1 MRKFTLFLVS
11 LFLTVGAMA
20 QTPVVTITPTG
31 DTPYKV
37 SDEDAKKIFNLD
49 NLTVFVDVTTT
60 NLNGRGAFFCVADP
74 AQPVP
79 SSFSGTNTSF
89 MACGH
94 VNAVSAYL
102 AAAKDGQHFSTGAIP
117 SNTANVKLAYV
128 FDIKNNKFKIYVNG
142 SNVMDRN
149 FGSYEIASPKM
160 VKADFANANIYI
172 GGGMANNAA
181 YENCDGTVNS
191 VSVYNGVLTA
201 DQILALST
209 TVDENEVTSY
219 ENLESGKVYTFQSQ
233 RGWLMATSGTDF
245 VYNSAKLGTGA
256 NASKENANCQWVL
269 YSTDKGKYLYNVGVG
284 KFISVNKSNANS
296 IPLSAAP
303 TTAAVEFKAS
313 TLNAY
318 PIIVGIENYAINHN
332 TSNSAFTYGAL
343 LWKDGWTQ
351 DTWLNDA
358 GSCHKV
364 TYIADASTET
374 LNTIKELVCGYE
386 MPGSYFRLK
395 GNSGNYIDASSI
407 YSNATAKYGQMSM
420 KSSDACNLAGTIFY
434 WDEDNKFLN
443 YATGTYVCVGREI
456 AAINAD
462 AGKNTSWRVYSSA
475 SEGKYKLYGTYQDG
489 ADTKN
494 VWLHDNS
501 GNRADRCT
509 NEADHANTTHSWT
522 IEKVESLPVTI
533 TAAKYATF
541 FAPVA
546 VTVPEGV
553 TAHTV
558 TINGDW
564 ATLSEAL
571 EAIPANTGVVLYS
584 ETAGTYN
591 FAITENVEAIEGNAL
606 RGSAAATYITAD
618 AYVLGYINEDGAPA
632 EVGFGKAVTNGQAE
646 GTFLNNSHKA
656 YLPAPAN
663 GIKSYSFRFGEGTTG
678 ISEVKGEN
686 GEVKAIYDLT
696 GRRVE
701 AITAP
706 GIYIVNG
713 KKVLVK

>member
-1 MRKFTLFLVS
+1 
-11 LFLTVGAMA
+11 MA

-31 DTPYKV
+31 NAPYKV
-37 SDEDAKKIFNLD
+37 SDEDATKIFNLD
-49 NLTVFVDVTTT
+49 NLTVLVDVTTT
-60 NLNGRGAFFCVADP
+60 NLSGRGAFFCVADP

-128 FDIKNNKFKIYVNG
+128 FDITNNKFKIYVNG

-149 FGSYEIASPKM
+149 FGTYEIASPKM

-191 VSVYNGVLTA
+191 VRVYNGVLTA

-209 TVDENEVTSY
+209 TIDEDALTSY
-219 ENLESGKVYTFQSQ
+219 EQLESGKVYTFESQ

-245 VYNSAKLGTGA
+245 VYNSAKLGTSA

-269 YSTDKGKYLYNVGVG
+269 YSTDKGNYLYNVGVN
-284 KFISVNKSNANS
+284 KFISVNKNDANS
-296 IPLSAAP
+296 IPLSAVP
-303 TTAAVEFKAS
+303 TTGAVEFKAS
-313 TLNAY
+313 SLTAY
-318 PIIVGIENYAINHN
+318 PIIVGVEGYAINHN
-332 TSNSAFTYGAL
+332 TSNGAFTYGAL

-374 LNTIKELVCGYE
+374 LNTIKELVYGYE
-386 MPGSYFRLK
+386 MQGSYFRLQ
-395 GNSGNYIDASSI
+395 GNSGNYVDASSI
-407 YSNATAKYGQMSM
+407 YNNATAKYGQMSM
-420 KSSDACNLAGTIFY
+420 KSNDACNLAGTIFY
-434 WDEDNKFLN
+434 WGEDNKFLN

-475 SEGKYKLYGTYQDG
+475 SEGKYKLYGTYQDNG
-489 ADTKN
+489 TKN

-501 GNRADRCT
+501 GNRADRCS

-522 IEKVESLPVTI
+522 IEKVKSLPVTI
-533 TAAKYATF
+533 SAAKYATF
-541 FAPVA
+541 YAPVA
-546 VTVPEGV
+546 VEVADGV
-553 TAHTV
+553 TAYTATV
-558 TINGDW
+558 DAANNRVELNEVGDV
-564 ATLSEAL
+564 
-571 EAIPANTGVVLYS
+571 IPANTGVILYS

-591 FAITENVEAIEGNAL
+591 FAITTTDATVASDL
-606 RGSAAATYITAD
+606 RGSAAATYYTTAGTYY
-618 AYVLGYINEDGAPA
+618 ALGLVDG
-632 EVGFGKAVTNGQAE
+632 EVGFYKDAFNNSRFQ
-646 GTFLNNSHKA
+646 NNSHKA
-656 YLPAPAN
+656 YLYVPAAN
-663 GIKSYSFRFGEGTTG
+663 GAASYSFRFGEGTTA
-678 ISEVKGEN
+678 IENVEVEN
-686 GEVKAIYDLT
+686 EVKAIFDLA

>member
-1 MRKFTLFLVS
+1 MRKFTLFLAS
-11 LFLTVGAMA
+11 LFLTLGAMA

-37 SDEDAKKIFNLD
+37 SDEDAEKIFNLD
-49 NLTVFVDVTTT
+49 NLTVIVDVTTT
-60 NLNGRGAFFCVADP
+60 TLNGRGAFFCVADP

-128 FDIKNNKFKIYVNG
+128 FDIANNKFKIYVNG

-149 FGSYEIASPKM
+149 FGTYEIASPKM

-269 YSTDKGKYLYNVGVG
+269 YSTDKGEYLYNVGVG
-284 KFISVNKSNANS
+284 KFISVNKSNVKS
-296 IPLSAAP
+296 IPLSAFP
-303 TTAAVEFKAS
+303 TTGAVAFKAS

-318 PIIVGIENYAINHN
+318 PIIVGVENYAINHN
-332 TSNSAFTYGAL
+332 ISNPDFTYGAL

-364 TYIADASTET
+364 TYIADASAET
-374 LNTIKELVCGYE
+374 LNTIKELVYGYE
-386 MPGSYFRLK
+386 MQGNYFRLK
-395 GNSGNYIDASSI
+395 GNSGNYVDASSI
-407 YSNATAKYGQMSM
+407 YDNATAKYGQMSM
-420 KSSDACNLAGTIFY
+420 KSNDACNLAGTIFY
-434 WDEDNKFLN
+434 WGEDNKFLN

-475 SEGKYKLYGTYQDG
+475 SEGKYKLYGTYQDNG
-489 ADTKN
+489 TKN

-501 GNRADRCT
+501 GNRADRCS

-533 TAAKYATF
+533 SAAKYATF
-541 FAPVA
+541 YAPVA
-546 VTVPEGV
+546 VKVAAGV
-553 TAHTV
+553 TAYSATV
-558 TINGDW
+558 DAANNRVELTEISDV
-564 ATLSEAL
+564 
-571 EAIPANTGVVLYS
+571 IPANTGVVLYS

-591 FAITENVEAIEGNAL
+591 FAITTTDATVASDL
-606 RGSAAATYITAD
+606 RGSAATTYYTEAGTYY
-618 AYVLGYINEDGAPA
+618 ALGQVDGV
-632 EVGFGKAVTNGQAE
+632 VGFYKDAFNNNRFQ
-646 GTFLNNSHKA
+646 NNSHKA
-656 YLPAPAN
+656 YLYVAN
-663 GIKSYSFRFGEGTTG
+663 ASDAASFSFRFPGTTE
-678 ISEVKGEN
+678 IENVEVEN
-686 GEVKAIYDLT
+686 EVKAIYDLT

-706 GIYIVNG
+706 GIYIVGG

>member
-1 MRKFTLFLVS
+1 MS
-11 LFLTVGAMA
+11 LFLSVGAMA
-20 QTPVVTITPTG
+20 QDLVVTITPTG
-31 DTPYKV
+31 NAPYKV
-37 SDEDAKKIFNLD
+37 SDEDATKIFNLD
-49 NLTVFVDVTTT
+49 NLTVLVDVTTT
-60 NLNGRGAFFCVADP
+60 NLSGRGAFFCVADP

-94 VNAVSAYL
+94 NNQGGAYI
-102 AAAKDGQHFSTGAIP
+102 AAANSGQHFSTGTIP
-117 SNTANVKLAYV
+117 NNTANVKLAYV
-128 FDIKNNKFKIYVNG
+128 FDITNNLFKIYING
-142 SNVMDRN
+142 SQVMSRN
-149 FGSYEIASPKM
+149 FGGYEIASPKM

-172 GGGMANNAA
+172 GGGMAGNAA
-181 YENCDGTVNS
+181 HETCDGTVNS

-209 TVDENEVTSY
+209 TIDEDALTSY
-219 ENLESGKVYTFQSQ
+219 EQLESGKVYTFESQ

-245 VYNSAKLGTGA
+245 VYNSAKLGTSA

-269 YSTDKGKYLYNVGVG
+269 YSTDKGNYLYNVGVN
-284 KFISVNKSNANS
+284 KFISVNKNNANS
-296 IPLSAAP
+296 IPLSVAP
-303 TTAAVEFKAS
+303 TTGAVEFKAS
-313 TLNAY
+313 SLTAY
-318 PIIVGIENYAINHN
+318 PIILGVEGYAINHN
-332 TSNSAFTYGAL
+332 TSNGAFTYGAL

-351 DTWLNDA
+351 DAWLNDA

-374 LNTIKELVCGYE
+374 LNTIKELVYGYE
-386 MPGSYFRLK
+386 MQGSYFRLQ
-395 GNSGNYIDASSI
+395 GNSGNYVDASSI
-407 YSNATAKYGQMSM
+407 YNNATAKYGQMSM
-420 KSSDACNLAGTIFY
+420 KSNDACNLAGTIFY
-434 WDEDNKFLN
+434 WGEDNKFLN

-475 SEGKYKLYGTYQDG
+475 SEGKYKLYGTYQDNG
-489 ADTKN
+489 TKN

-501 GNRADRCT
+501 GDRADRCS

-522 IEKVESLPVTI
+522 IEKVKSLPVTI
-533 TAAKYATF
+533 SAAKYATF
-541 FAPVA
+541 YAPVA
-546 VTVPEGV
+546 VTVPAGV

-558 TINGDW
+558 TINGEW

-571 EAIPANTGVVLYS
+571 EVIPANTGVVLHS

-591 FAITENVEAIEGNAL
+591 LTITEDVEAIEGNAL
-606 RGSAAATYITAD
+606 RGSAAATYYTTAGTYY
-618 AYVLGYINEDGAPA
+618 ALAVVEGK
-632 EVGFGKAVTNGQAE
+632 VGFYKDAFNNSRFQ
-646 GTFLNNSHKA
+646 NNSHKA
-656 YLPAPAN
+656 YLYVPAAN
-663 GIKSYSFRFGEGTTG
+663 GAASYSFRFEGGTTG
-678 ISEVKGEN
+678 IENVEVEN
-686 GEVKAIYDLT
+686 EVKAIYDLT

-706 GIYIVNG
+706 GIYIVGG